1 MFSVT
6 LYCLFTYHIELL
18 LHSEI
23 VFPLE
28 SFWMVDAL
36 DRHLPAGF
44 IQASSFS
51 TCMAASITLI
61 GWLVNFFRRFP
72 KKFSNV
78 NQTPFFPETILLLPP
93 IHKRNA
99 SPSLQFPGSY
109 YHCKRMERNRHPV
122 ILSQD
127 ACLPS
132 SRHLYFPFPVAQDPP
147 LVVLPRQIKNAIA
160 DVQNCRHDKHE
171 HQLCLGTRHATDQNS
186 NQYKADNR

>member
-1 MFSVT
+1 
-6 LYCLFTYHIELL
+6 
-18 LHSEI
+18 
-23 VFPLE
+23 
-28 SFWMVDAL
+28 MVDAL

-171 HQLCLGTRHATDQNS
+171 HQLCLGLVTPPIKIAISIKPTTGDTPRAFIIGINLRNS
-186 NQYKADNR
+186 SRILGFHDSQF